1 MGERIAAGPVWL
13 GWATSASGPVVFSGW
28 SLLGGLLWVVFFGE
42 DHAAAPPPA
51 REPASSLGF
60 RGRAVHR
67 FALDGL
73 SSTCQ
78 INLSGQPRRDA
89 GKAGGGAAAS
99 REGTVM
105 RMKMKKKNET
115 SRRSCS
121 RTWSAWGG
129 ESGTGSRRD
138 GSMGSSTR

>member
-1 MGERIAAGPVWL
+1 FRRSRCVCEQFPEGVSPE
-13 GWATSASGPVVFSGW
+13 VVR
-28 SLLGGLLWVVFFGE
+28 LRKT
-42 DHAAAPPPA
+42 HAAAPPPGG
-51 REPASSLGF
+51 EPPPPLAF
-60 RGRAVHR
+60 RRRDDKR
-67 FALDGL
+67 FALDGP

-78 INLSGQPRRDA
+78 INLAGQPRRDA

-105 RMKMKKKNET
+105 RVKMKKKNET